1 MSCISVLD
9 FCLSLMWAVAKGDL
23 SNSAL
28 GIGNPTCLQTQGKS
42 YEMKLLNEA
51 LFEVKVKES
60 IVIQTGKITSL
71 FFLLRKQI
79 S

>member
-1 MSCISVLD
+1 MSCISELD
-9 FCLSLMWAVAKGDL
+9 FCLSLMWAAKGDL